1 MPPTL
6 NLLCVTGF
14 TLPSTDEPKL
24 YHYSDIETIIEDF
37 QAIEFQFLVNV
48 IKSND

>member
-1 MPPTL
+1 M
-6 NLLCVTGF
+6 TGF

-24 YHYSDIETIIEDF
+24 YHYSDIETITEDF